1 MLLPKA
7 FAGNKGIV
15 KLTNISRDK
24 EVWGYNASANGQVFE
39 SVLIPQ
45 HIEDDRKKPKLP
57 SGWCFSYKV
66 KARPGRSMH
75 SLYRAELCPV
85 LKRKIIQAKMQAVV
99 SKDLDSPWMHCP
111 SLNLLYYP
119 TDPASG
125 GSADV
130 SCSIRGMLRLS
141 HHCHYHRQSP
151 LLHLAR
157 ATNFPLRVPPSPT
170 QRLDPSTWAPSQ
182 CTVGA
187 CNQAWTHQDTASLW
201 PQRLV

>member
-24 EVWGYNASANGQVFE
+24 EVWGDNASANGQVFE

-45 HIEDDRKKPKLP
+45 HIEDDRKTPKLP
-57 SGWCFSYKV
+57 SGWCFYYKV
-66 KARPGRSMH
+66 KACAGRTMH
-75 SLYRAELCPV
+75 SPYRAELCPE

-99 SKDLDSPWMHCP
+99 SKDLGSPWMHCP
-111 SLNLLYYP
+111 SPNLLHYP
-119 TDPASG
+119 ADPASG

-130 SCSIRGMLRLS
+130 SCSITGMWW
-141 HHCHYHRQSP
+141 C
-151 LLHLAR
+151 
-157 ATNFPLRVPPSPT
+157 PT
-170 QRLDPSTWAPSQ
+170 IVTITGTAHSSTWQGPPIFPWGSLPRLLKDLILLPGLHPQ

-187 CNQAWTHQDTASLW
+187 CNQAWPHQGTASLW